1 MDILLQ
7 RVEELYIVNMITK
20 KRVHETNMGH
30 RIISPDKVLLDN
42 KEIINQILEKIS
54 KTYNI
59 CIGIC
64 FWKIKWWKKRWL
76 LRVN

>member
-1 MDILLQ
+1 
-7 RVEELYIVNMITK
+7 VEELYIVNMITK

-59 CIGIC
+59 CIEDAAFVLESAFGRLNGGRKDGYC
-64 FWKIKWWKKRWL
+64 G
-76 LRVN
+76 